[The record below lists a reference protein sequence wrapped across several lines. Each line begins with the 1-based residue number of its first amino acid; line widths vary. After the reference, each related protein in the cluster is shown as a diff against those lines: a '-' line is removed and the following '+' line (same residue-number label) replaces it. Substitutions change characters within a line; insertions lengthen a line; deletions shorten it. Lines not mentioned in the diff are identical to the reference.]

1 MSFWYQVILK
11 PLDVKFT
18 SSKVSSKFKN
28 GRLLNDLLDDLLEG
42 RKLIKDSPFLEVVW
56 SVEKWEWYTLD
67 NRLLWV
73 YRQLEKEGKVSYIE
87 MRRIEFSGKANAKPK
102 YLYEDTEVVEE
113 DIDEPNIELPAGIKI
128 GKKGEG
134 MRCISKKLKRLH
146 LSTVKSSKKGFKTTV
161 KPKIKKDCNDNCLN
175 SEEILDDVENVNAT
189 AVSEDD
195 KSQMKVESTFEA
207 VNVKIERADNANID
221 TPCRVEVSVE
231 KNTSCDA
238 VTDLPDSLEDTE
250 KVESKNEIANQAD
263 DFSIRFSRSPSVCS
277 SISDGRGIDDW
288 GRKGKR
294 LSVDLEDLDE
304 SRENDGDDEDE
315 WIAIDDIN
323 AEIDQEERSSD
334 ANDDVFSDNETAR
347 KTVEVRTRY
356 SEDSGLD
363 GLQRQKGDSNGHS
376 KNNLFIK
383 PKRKSLSESLLSLD
397 SAFSSSSAL
406 SLSSITRDQRQIS
419 SLSGLHGYGNFDRY
433 NAEYLSKLRAER
445 QAAKQRLKPYDVSR
459 SRYSKAASSLRDEED
474 WDSASQGRSRSS
486 SCFTNERVT
495 TRRTYSETLHY
506 RGCRGVSFREKSY
519 HESQEVVY
527 SSSSRRYTLP
537 RRNTSASRSR
547 TSSLSEKY
555 LPNDRRRSFYG
566 SDSKLSSSGQNT
578 IASALK
584 KGHFSKEKL
593 YNIWQIRREE
603 YLDARYSS
611 SLSSMSVALMGY
623 TCGLCFKSFKTRT
636 RLEQHSEELMHWA
649 CVTCG
654 RFFASHT
661 ALGQHIE
668 KVGHRKD

>member
-1 MSFWYQVILK
+1 MTFISRFLLKLFSVVGQKGHSPLIIL
-11 PLDVKFT
+11 LYFAIQDC
-18 SSKVSSKFKN
+18 
-28 GRLLNDLLDDLLEG
+28 
-42 RKLIKDSPFLEVVW
+42 PFLEVVW

-73 YRQLEKEGKVSYIE
+73 FRQLEKEGQISYIE

-102 YLYEDTEVVEE
+102 FLYGETEVVDE
-113 DIDEPNIELPAGIKI
+113 DIDEPKIELPAGIKI
-128 GKKGEG
+128 GRKGEG
-134 MRCISKKLKRLH
+134 VRCISKKLRRLH
-146 LSTVKSSKKGFKTTV
+146 LGTAKSSRKGFKTTV
-161 KPKIKKDCNDNCLN
+161 KPKIKKDCHDNDLN
-175 SEEILDDVENVNAT
+175 SEEVLDGVENVSDK

-207 VNVKIERADNANID
+207 VNVKIEGEYNANID

-231 KNTSCDA
+231 EKSPCDA
-238 VTDLPDSLEDTE
+238 VSNHPDLLEDTE
-250 KVESKNEIANQAD
+250 KEESKNEIANQAD

-277 SISDGRGIDDW
+277 TISDGRGIDDW
-288 GRKGKR
+288 GRKGR
-294 LSVDLEDLDE
+294 RSSVEREDLDE
-304 SRENDGDDEDE
+304 SRDNGGGDEDE

-347 KTVEVRTRY
+347 KTVQVRSRC

-363 GLQRQKGDSNGHS
+363 GSQRQEGDSNRHS
-376 KNNLFIK
+376 KSNLSVK

-419 SLSGLHGYGNFDRY
+419 SLSGLCGYGNFDRY

-459 SRYSKAASSLRDEED
+459 SRYSRAASSLRGEED

-486 SCFTNERVT
+486 FCFTNERVT

-506 RGCRGVSFREKSY
+506 RGWRGVSCREKSY
-519 HESQEVVY
+519 HESQEVVC
-527 SSSSRRYTLP
+527 SSSTRRHTLP
-537 RRNTSASRSR
+537 RGNTSASRSR
-547 TSSLSEKY
+547 TSSLSEKH
-555 LPNDRRRSFYG
+555 LPNYRRRSFYG
-566 SDSKLSSSGQNT
+566 SDSKVSSSGQNT

-584 KGHFSKEKL
+584 KGQFSKEKL

-636 RLEQHSEELMHWA
+636 RLEQHCEELMHWA